1 MRSTHKD
8 KRLSHTVKEGEPNK
22 TDNLPK
28 GENETF
34 TEVRPIFHLAS
45 INSAKNCDKIAKS
58 AKRKLDLIYK
68 ETGIIDSP
76 SKRTNLKA
84 ASSNLK
90 IVPNHANELQSVTSR
105 VKEIGLGLLTKP
117 PSRLE
122 SSAVDKVQGK

>member
-1 MRSTHKD
+1 MNQTK
-8 KRLSHTVKEGEPNK
+8 PII
-22 TDNLPK
+22 LPK

-34 TEVRPIFHLAS
+34 TEVRPTFHLAS

-58 AKRKLDLIYK
+58 AKRKLNLIYE

-84 ASSNLK
+84 SSNLK
-90 IVPNHANELQSVTSR
+90 IVPNHANVLQSVTSR
-105 VKEIGLGLLTKP
+105 VKEIGPSLLTKA
-117 PSRLE
+117 PSKLV